1 MPRPKVDS
9 VVLNLAVRD
18 EPPVNVIDPQRFFH
32 VVKTSFGQRRK
43 TLLNSLT
50 GIYGRDRMQ
59 VANILDLAGIDP
71 MRRAETL
78 SLIEFAAIANLV
90 GEEDSRLGEKE

>member
-1 MPRPKVDS
+1 M
-9 VVLNLAVRD
+9 
-18 EPPVNVIDPQRFFH
+18 
-32 VVKTSFGQRRK
+32 KTSFGQRRK